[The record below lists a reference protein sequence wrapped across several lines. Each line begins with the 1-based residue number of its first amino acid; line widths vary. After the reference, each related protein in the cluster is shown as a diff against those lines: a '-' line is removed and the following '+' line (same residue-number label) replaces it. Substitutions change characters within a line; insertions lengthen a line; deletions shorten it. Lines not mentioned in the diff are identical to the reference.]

1 MEYIAPSKE
10 FIEEG
15 QGDLVDNGKIQG
27 DDYESDETS
36 VIDASRQILFQ
47 DNSAALQAKQQTD
60 QDKST
65 GTSPSKISF

>member
-15 QGDLVDNGKIQG
+15 KGGLVDNGKIQG

-36 VIDASRQILFQ
+36 VIDASRPVLSQY
-47 DNSAALQAKQQTD
+47 NSTALLAGYQTD

-65 GTSPSKISF
+65 GTSPTKFSF